1 MHRRRGEGETGVRA
15 TAEIW
20 RMPPEMAAL
29 RKAWCSS
36 GVRGRRALAHE
47 RSASATERTPRRG
60 RSLIAYRRPPI
71 LLDGDDGARAGDA
84 VSAGR
89 SLRNRFA
96 TVSAL
101 VATLV

>member
-20 RMPPEMAAL
+20 TMPLEMEAL

-47 RSASATERTPRRG
+47 RSASAAERTSRRG
-60 RSLIAYRRPPI
+60 RSRIAYRRPPI

-84 VSAGR
+84 VPAGG
-89 SLRNRFA
+89 SFRNRFA
-96 TVSAL
+96 SVTEL